1 LIFNTNF
8 EFTINK
14 IIRIMNIAD
23 QIKRKYSSP
32 KLSYI
37 ILDSDIS
44 LELQS
49 SPPAGPDEG
58 YNNLAPEF
66 FNKNNPLNT

>member
-1 LIFNTNF
+1 MFNTNF

-32 KLSYI
+32 KLSYT
-37 ILDSDIS
+37 ILDSAIS

-49 SPPAGPDEG
+49 PPPGPDEG
-58 YNNLAPEF
+58 AYNNLAPEF

>member
-1 LIFNTNF
+1 
-8 EFTINK
+8 
-14 IIRIMNIAD
+14 MNIAD
-23 QIKRKYSSP
+23 KIKRKYSSP
-32 KLSYI
+32 KLSYT
-37 ILDSDIS
+37 ILDSAIS

-49 SPPAGPDEG
+49 QPPIGPGEEG